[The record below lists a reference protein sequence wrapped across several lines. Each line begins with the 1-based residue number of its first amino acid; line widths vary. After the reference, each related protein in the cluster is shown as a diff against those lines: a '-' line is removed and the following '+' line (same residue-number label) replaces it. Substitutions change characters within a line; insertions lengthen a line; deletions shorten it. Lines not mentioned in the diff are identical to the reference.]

1 MAQVDGFT
9 IGILPTIQPPNHP
22 TPHLKEIQG
31 LLPTMTFATGTNNT
45 VKGNRIESHAIG
57 LQLIKETWKTKDKSS
72 CGGMDQ
78 KEAWNDQNS
87 KTNELA
93 LLQVALLVYDN

>member
-1 MAQVDGFT
+1 
-9 IGILPTIQPPNHP
+9 
-22 TPHLKEIQG
+22 
-31 LLPTMTFATGTNNT
+31 
-45 VKGNRIESHAIG
+45 
-57 LQLIKETWKTKDKSS
+57 
-72 CGGMDQ
+72 MDQ